1 MIYMHNFFPK
11 VTSLQLKQLQQ
22 WTSLRQEQLSEAI
35 AITNDSIV
43 NFMKRQVEK
52 GNWRE
57 VEEILKGKPL
67 TTTGKFLYKELRGRV
82 VSNLMLRLGLRRVV
96 ALAIALVLVPFI
108 IAKLAGTLI
117 NKIKGQRSE

>member
-1 MIYMHNFFPK
+1 MHNFFPK